1 MSKESSLQ
9 FLVVE
14 DNANSRDLLCE
25 MLSLLGH
32 EAQAAATA
40 EEGIELLRSTR
51 FDVLFVDINL
61 PAMSGI
67 DLART
72 ATTMIPGVRIIFASG
87 YGFLVTDR
95 TDFDFVLL
103 PKPYNLAQLTHAID
117 NAFDTGRRNALKPT
131 TCYARTAIDHF
142 FLDANKQRYGKQ
154 RWTLGQI
161 KAELAYKTTWGAS
174 VVADL
179 VADIER
185 LESILHENAASDTV
199 APETER

>member
-1 MSKESSLQ
+1 MSKKSSLQ

-14 DNANSRDLLCE
+14 DNTNSRDLLCE

-32 EAQAAATA
+32 EAQAATTA
-40 EEGIELLRSTR
+40 EEGIELLKSRR
-51 FDVLFVDINL
+51 FDVLFADINL

-67 DLART
+67 ELART
-72 ATTMIPGVRIIFASG
+72 ATTMIPDVKIIFASG
-87 YGFLVTDR
+87 FGFLVTDR

-117 NAFDTGRRNALKPT
+117 NACETGKRSPLKPA
-131 TCYARTAIDHF
+131 TCYARTAFDYFSLNI
-142 FLDANKQRYGKQ
+142 NKQRYGKQ
-154 RWTLGQI
+154 KWTLKQI
-161 KAELAYKTTWGAS
+161 KAELLYKTTWGAS

-185 LESILHENAASDTV
+185 LESILDENAGSDTV